1 MNAAET
7 TDPHT
12 DPLKILVASRNAGKL
27 AELNRVL
34 EAAGINGV
42 TLLSLRDVE
51 DYPETPETGA
61 TFEDNALIK
70 ARDGVHYTGLPT
82 VADDSG
88 LCVDALNGMP
98 GVLSARWSGGQSAG
112 DGSADEANNRLLL
125 GQTADVP
132 DERRGAGFVSAC
144 ALVVPAELAG
154 RLDGEQ
160 ETTVRGV
167 WRGVLLR
174 EPWGANGFGYDPLF
188 SPDEEPQKSS
198 AELTAQRKDELSHR
212 GRALAELV
220 PYLKAL
226 CAGHETG
233 DDPVG

>member
-1 MNAAET
+1 MSVRV
-7 TDPHT
+7 
-12 DPLKILVASRNAGKL
+12 LVASRNAKKL
-27 AELNRVL
+27 AELHRVL
-34 EAAGINGV
+34 DAAGVDGIE
-42 TLLSLRDVE
+42 LLSLRDVE

-61 TFEDNALIK
+61 TFEENALIK
-70 ARDGVHYTGLPT
+70 ARDGVRYAGLPT

-98 GVLSARWSGGQSAG
+98 GVLSARWSGTHDTG
-112 DGSADEANNRLLL
+112 DGSVDEANNRLLL

-144 ALVVPAELAG
+144 ALVVPGGMAD
-154 RLDGEQ
+154 RLGGQTEV
-160 ETTVRGV
+160 TVRGV

-174 EPWGANGFGYDPLF
+174 EPRGGNGFGYDPLF

-198 AELTAQRKDELSHR
+198 AELTPERKDELSHR

-220 PYLKAL
+220 PYLTAL
-226 CAGHETG
+226 RG
-233 DDPVG
+233 